1 MLLFCLS
8 VPIYILK
15 FGQYPKL
22 IINHLIGPETMKNLR
37 TMPLWIAMILFSCFI
52 SMDCSRVQPE
62 ETRDYPIA
70 PVDFTKVTLL
80 EGFWKDWV
88 KTVHDATIPFAF
100 QKCEETGRIDNFIFA
115 GCIEE
120 GKFQGHYGFNDS
132 DVYKI
137 MEGAA
142 YALMIEEDP
151 ELAAYLDT
159 LVYYVSE
166 AQEEDGYLYTA
177 WTLKANDYTDFHC
190 CTYSEDG
197 RWIETSNSSH
207 EFYNVGHMYEAAVA
221 HYQATGSS
229 AFLDVA
235 LKNADLI
242 YEVCITQGNNYVPG
256 HQEIEIGL
264 VKLYRV
270 TGDERYLDL
279 AKHLLDIRADVLDVE
294 YSQAHQPVTEQTEA
308 VGHAV
313 RANYMYS
320 AMADV
325 AALTSDSAYLEAIG
339 HLWDNVVGKKL
350 SITGGVG
357 ASRRGEAYGKNYE
370 LPNYPYNETCAAI
383 ANVYWNHR
391 MFLLHGDSKYMDV
404 LERTLYNGVISGLSL
419 DGQLFFY
426 PNTLQHN
433 GIAQFNQGVNG
444 RSPWFNCSC
453 CPSNLSRFIPSV
465 AGYAYAHKGEDFYVN
480 LFMNNEIGVDLPG
493 GKLQLAQHTS
503 YPWKGQIELEIQN
516 EETVEASLHIRIP
529 GWARDEA
536 VPSDLFRFIDP
547 QESRVVLRVN
557 DEVQELDMQMG
568 YAVLSGKWKNGD
580 KIILELPMEDRLVVA
595 HEKVEAKTGLVA
607 VQYGP
612 IVYCAE
618 QTDNQVNVLETGIR
632 ADASFESGFEP
643 ELLGGVGVLSG
654 EELSL
659 IPYYAWANREVGM
672 MNVWFNQLPAGGS
685 L

>member
-1 MLLFCLS
+1 MKIKPVSLLVFLFCVSLMVS
-8 VPIYILK
+8 CESSP
-15 FGQYPKL
+15 
-22 IINHLIGPETMKNLR
+22 PESS
-37 TMPLWIAMILFSCFI
+37 I
-52 SMDCSRVQPE
+52 
-62 ETRDYPIA
+62 DYPIA
-70 PVDFTKVTLL
+70 PVDFTQVKLN

-88 KTVHDATIPFAF
+88 ETVHDATIPFAF

-115 GCIEE
+115 GGLKE
-120 GKFQGHYGFNDS
+120 GKFQGNFGFNDS
-132 DVYKI
+132 DLYKI

-177 WTLKANDYTDFHC
+177 WTLNANEYIDFSC
-190 CTYSEDG
+190 CTYSDEG
-197 RWIETSNSSH
+197 RWIETPNSSH

-221 HYQATGSS
+221 HYLATDGRV
-229 AFLDVA
+229 FLDVA

-242 YEVCITQGNNYVPG
+242 YDVCITQGNNYVPG

-270 TGDERYLDL
+270 TGDERYLLL

-294 YSQAHQPVTEQTEA
+294 YSQAHLPVTEQFEA

-325 AALTSDSAYLEAIG
+325 AALTGDSAYLEAIG
-339 HLWDNVVGKKL
+339 RIWENVAEKKL

-357 ASRRGEAYGKNYE
+357 ASRHGEAYGENYE
-370 LPNYPYNETCAAI
+370 LPNNPYNETCAAI

-404 LERTLYNGVISGLSL
+404 LERSLYNGVMSGLSL

-426 PNTLQHN
+426 PNTLQHD
-433 GIAQFNQGVNG
+433 GESTFNQGVNG

-453 CPSNLSRFIPSV
+453 CPSNLSRLVPSV
-465 AGYAYAHKGEDFYVN
+465 AGYAYASRGSVIYVN
-480 LFMNNEIGVDLPG
+480 LFMNSEVS
-493 GKLQLAQHTS
+493 LQIEGRELLIKQQSH
-503 YPWKGQIELEIQN
+503 YPWEGTIQLDFLN
-516 EETVEASLHIRIP
+516 EEAVEADIHIRIP
-529 GWARDEA
+529 GWLGNTP
-536 VPSDLFRFIDP
+536 VPSDLFLFADQ
-547 QESRVVLRVN
+547 QESQPLLRVN
-557 DEVQELDMQMG
+557 GEAVEIALVKG
-568 YAVLSGKWKNGD
+568 YALLHGKWKQGD
-580 KIILELPMEDRLVVA
+580 QITLELPMEDRVIVA
-595 HEKVEAKTGLVA
+595 HEDVSAKAGLLA

-612 IVYCAE
+612 LIYCAE
-618 QTDNQVNVLETGIR
+618 QIDNTNDVLEAGIS
-632 ADASFESGFEP
+632 ADSRFESQFKPG
-643 ELLGGVGVLSG
+643 LLGGVNMLKG
-654 EELSL
+654 EDINL
-659 IPYYAWANREVGM
+659 IPYYAWANREVGK
-672 MNVWFNQLPAGGS
+672 MNTWFNHIN
-685 L
+685 